1 MITKHYL
8 TQEFPEYET
17 KISHLKI
24 EDEHFKKLFHQFD
37 ELDHEI
43 YRVESDAEPASDDAL
58 NDLRKKRVHL
68 KDEIYQF
75 LVNN

>member
-17 KISHLKI
+17 KISHLKT

>member
-68 KDEIYQF
+68 KDEIYHF

>member
-17 KISHLKI
+17 KISHLKT

-43 YRVESDAEPASDDAL
+43 YRIESDAEPASDDAL

-75 LVNN
+75 LMKN

>member
-17 KISHLKI
+17 KISHLKT

-68 KDEIYQF
+68 KDEIYHF